1 MATVEPS
8 RKLQRSCGSRAEDD
22 RDVVDWS
29 AGSYERTAAEL
40 EPVAS
45 AVVERAAVRRGE
57 VLVDIA
63 CGTGNAALLAAA
75 RGARAV
81 GIDGAARLIAVARE
95 RARTDNVEV
104 DFRHGDLLDL
114 PIRDDAADVVL
125 SVFGVVFA
133 TDPGA
138 ALNETARVTR
148 PGGRV
153 LLTAWVPAGPIDSM
167 LRAISRIMQDA
178 TGSSAPERFPWF
190 DGARVG
196 RLASDAGLTLE
207 STTAAELAIRDTS
220 PEAYVA
226 AGQEHPVAVSARP
239 ALERAGIEVEVE
251 AAMTA
256 VLSEANED
264 ADAFLVHSP
273 YVVHELRAA

>member
-1 MATVEPS
+1 M
-8 RKLQRSCGSRAEDD
+8 
-22 RDVVDWS
+22 VDWS
-29 AGSYERTAAEL
+29 SGSYERTAAEL

-81 GIDGAARLIAVARE
+81 GIDGADRLIAVARE
-95 RARTDNVEV
+95 RARTHNVEV

-114 PIRDDAADVVL
+114 PIGDDAADVVL

-167 LRAISRIMQDA
+167 LRAISRITQDA
-178 TGSSAPERFPWF
+178 TGSPAPERFPWF

-196 RLASDAGLTLE
+196 RLASDAGLTLQ